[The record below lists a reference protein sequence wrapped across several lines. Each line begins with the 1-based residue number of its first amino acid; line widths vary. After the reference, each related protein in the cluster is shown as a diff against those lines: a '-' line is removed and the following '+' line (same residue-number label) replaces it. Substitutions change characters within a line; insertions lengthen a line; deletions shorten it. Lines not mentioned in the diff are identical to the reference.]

1 MEALKNRI
9 DTIEMDI
16 SDTMRSKRSEMTTV
30 IVDNALRI
38 ANDSTPA
45 ISNMTQ
51 SSHAIVRRD
60 VCWYC
65 GGRLS
70 WNSDFNY
77 DEVFG
82 EGEGIVSHLTC
93 SNCGAEVQYSLLD

>member
-1 MEALKNRI
+1 MKEFKNRI
-9 DTIEMDI
+9 TA
-16 SDTMRSKRSEMTTV
+16 
-30 IVDNALRI
+30 VDNTIRI
-38 ANDSTPA
+38 DNDSAPVMNDMFQ
-45 ISNMTQ
+45 SNHT
-51 SSHAIVRRD
+51 AVRRD

-70 WNSDFNY
+70 WNSDSNY

-93 SNCGAEVQYSLLD
+93 SSCGAEVQYSLLDEGED